1 MVIHSRGDHWVVAST
16 LVASGVVNVYVSVYS
31 TVNKEVIFASTWCSI
46 VGKKCVHSKAVG
58 GQDCGSYTVKNE
70 VCLAHF
76 IFYSVCIAIAT
87 ALAFGQNPAALN
99 VRQVSL
105 HSHLVNALMLKDKP
119 LSCLD
124 GKNHQ

>member
-1 MVIHSRGDHWVVAST
+1 MSQCTALST
-16 LVASGVVNVYVSVYS
+16 KKSFLQ
-31 TVNKEVIFASTWCSI
+31 STWCSI

-58 GQDCGSYTVKNE
+58 GQDCGS
-70 VCLAHF
+70 
-76 IFYSVCIAIAT
+76 CIAIAT

-105 HSHLVNALMLKDKP
+105 RSHLVNALMLKDKP